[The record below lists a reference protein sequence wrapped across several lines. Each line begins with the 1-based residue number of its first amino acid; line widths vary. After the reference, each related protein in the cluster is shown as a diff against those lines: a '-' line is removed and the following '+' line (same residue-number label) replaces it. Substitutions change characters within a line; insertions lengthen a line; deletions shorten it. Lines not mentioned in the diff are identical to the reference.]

1 MLTLNIKPKQLEI
14 MGYTSEVHIAVPKTD
29 EAELDA
35 IMNEHKLLE
44 GEYPAFTKDDYRQ
57 KWTRHND
64 NDEIIEDKLEY
75 VIYRGVH
82 LKWYEGYEDVKAVN
96 SFIMDKPY
104 DCCEDALQGRMMVC
118 IGEDNA
124 IHSEVGDYYEVFNI
138 NMVVELQ

>member
-1 MLTLNIKPKQLEI
+1 
-14 MGYTSEVHIAVPKTD
+14 MGYRSEVHIAVPKTD

-35 IMNEHKLLE
+35 IMNKHNLLE
-44 GEYPAFTKDDYRQ
+44 GDYPPFTKDTYTQ
-57 KWTRHND
+57 KWTKYNE
-64 NDEIIEDKLEY
+64 NDELVEEEASEYIIY
-75 VIYRGVH
+75 QGNH
-82 LKWYEGYEDVKAVN
+82 LKWYEGYKDVEAVN

-124 IHSEVGDYYEVFNI
+124 IHSDVGDYYEVFNI